1 MSTRLALL
9 LTAVLAEA
17 GCSFASVYGPV
28 PSTNS
33 RINVSCTDERY
44 APALDVGAAAGSV
57 VDALAANDKGAR
69 VAGFVGVVAFGASAI
84 YGYMTT
90 RDCMEA
96 KNAAYR
102 YHTRMLQKQYDV
114 LDEFTAQ
121 GTPSDP
127 PPPPALSPSSVPPS
141 SVPPSSVPPSVP
153 PPPPALPDLP
163 PQAPPAQ

>member
-1 MSTRLALL
+1 MTSRLSLL
-9 LTAVLAEA
+9 LAVVLSGS
-17 GCSFASVYGPV
+17 GCSFAAAYGPV
-28 PSTNS
+28 PSTKP
-33 RINVSCTDERY
+33 RIDVSCTDERY

-57 VDALAANDKGAR
+57 VGAIAANDNGLRA
-69 VAGFVGVVAFGASAI
+69 AGFVGVLGFGASAI
-84 YGYMTT
+84 YGYMVT

-121 GTPSDP
+121 GTPNDTP
-127 PPPPALSPSSVPPS
+127 PPPPPPGPPLAAPVPPS
-141 SVPPSSVPPSVP
+141 PVPPA
-153 PPPPALPDLP
+153 PPALPELP

>member
-1 MSTRLALL
+1 MTSRLASL
-9 LTAVLAEA
+9 LTVALVGS

-28 PSTNS
+28 PSTNP
-33 RINVSCTDERY
+33 RIDVSCTDERY

-57 VDALAANDKGAR
+57 VDAIGANGSALR
-69 VAGFVGVVAFGASAI
+69 AAGFVGVLGFGASAI
-84 YGYMTT
+84 YGYMVTK
-90 RDCMEA
+90 DCMEA

-121 GTPSDP
+121 STPNDTPP
-127 PPPPALSPSSVPPS
+127 PPPPAAPVPPS
-141 SVPPSSVPPSVP
+141 AVPSS
-153 PPPPALPDLP
+153 PPALPELP

>member
-9 LTAVLAEA
+9 LTVVLSGS
-17 GCSFASVYGPV
+17 GCSLASVYGPA
-28 PSTNS
+28 PSTKP
-33 RINVSCTDERY
+33 RIDVSCTDERY
-44 APALDVGAAAGSV
+44 APAIDVGVAAGSV
-57 VDALAANDKGAR
+57 VGAIAANDKTER
-69 VAGFVGVVAFGASAI
+69 AFSFLGILGYGASAV

-121 GTPSDP
+121 GTPNDTPPPPPLAPQTIP
-127 PPPPALSPSSVPPS
+127 PPPPAP
-141 SVPPSSVPPSVP
+141 
-153 PPPPALPDLP
+153 LPTLP
-163 PQAPPAQ
+163 PEAPSPAPPAQ

>member
-1 MSTRLALL
+1 MTSRLALL
-9 LTAVLAEA
+9 LTVAMVGS

-28 PSTNS
+28 PSTTP
-33 RINVSCTDERY
+33 RIDVSCTDERY

-57 VDALAANDKGAR
+57 VDAIAANNNGLRA
-69 VAGFVGVVAFGASAI
+69 VGFVGVLGFGASAI
-84 YGYMTT
+84 YGYMVT
-90 RDCMEA
+90 RDCMDA

-121 GTPSDP
+121 STPNDT
-127 PPPPALSPSSVPPS
+127 PPPPAPPPAAPVPPS
-141 SVPPSSVPPSVP
+141 AVPPSPPTP
-153 PPPPALPDLP
+153 PDLP